1 MFSLLAGTL
10 IRFGALGGS
19 EVQPALHFPSLVW
32 ETVVFPAQ

>member
-1 MFSLLAGTL
+1 MLSLLAGTL

-32 ETVVFPAQ
+32 ETVVL